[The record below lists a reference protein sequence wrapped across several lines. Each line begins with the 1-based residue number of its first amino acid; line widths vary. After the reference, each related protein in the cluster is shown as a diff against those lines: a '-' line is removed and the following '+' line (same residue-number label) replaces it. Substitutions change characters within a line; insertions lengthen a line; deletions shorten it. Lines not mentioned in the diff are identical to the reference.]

1 MTIKVVVTGMGKER
15 IAELAVAAGGSEVE
29 ATIRTD
35 FEAAL
40 AVQNG
45 EANFYIGACQS
56 GAGGALG
63 VANAILGSTKVVR
76 MAGVKAGEEEQV
88 IAAALAEG
96 KNAFGLTRSQVDSL
110 VPVLVKAMVDA
121 RKG

>member
-1 MTIKVVVTGMGKER
+1 MTISLVVTGMGKER
-15 IAELAVAAGGSEVE
+15 IAELAKSAGGGEVE

-45 EANFYIGACQS
+45 DADFYIGACQS

-63 VANAILGSTKVVR
+63 VANAILGSSKVVR
-76 MAGVKAGEEEQV
+76 MASVKSGDEAQA
-88 IAAALAEG
+88 IAAALADG
-96 KNAFGLTRSQVDSL
+96 KNAFGLTRSQVDSV
-110 VPVLVKAMVDA
+110 VPVLVKAMVEA
-121 RKG
+121 RRA

>member
-1 MTIKVVVTGMGKER
+1 MTISIVVTGMGKER
-15 IAELAVAAGGSEVE
+15 IAELANAAGNGDVQ

-40 AVQNG
+40 AVKNG
-45 EANFYIGACQS
+45 EADFYIGACQS

-63 VANAILGSTKVVR
+63 VANAILGSAKVVR
-76 MAGVKAGEEEQV
+76 MASVKGGEEEPV
-88 IAAALAEG
+88 AAAALAEG
-96 KNAFGLTRSQVDSL
+96 KNAFGLTRSQVDSV

>member
-1 MTIKVVVTGMGKER
+1 MTISLVVTGMGKER
-15 IAELAVAAGGSEVE
+15 IAELAKAAGEGEVE

-45 EANFYIGACQS
+45 DADFYIGACQS

-63 VANAILGSTKVVR
+63 VANAILGSSKVVR
-76 MAGVKAGEEEQV
+76 MASVKNGDEAQA

-96 KNAFGLTRSQVDSL
+96 KNAFGLTRSQVDSV
-110 VPVLVKAMVDA
+110 VPVLVKAMVEA
-121 RKG
+121 RRG

>member
-1 MTIKVVVTGMGKER
+1 MTINVVVTGMGKER
-15 IAELAVAAGGSEVE
+15 IAELAKGTGGGDVD

-45 EANFYIGACQS
+45 DADFYIGACQS

-63 VANAILGSTKVVR
+63 VANAILGSAKVVR
-76 MAGVKAGEEEQV
+76 LASVKSGEEEQV

-96 KNAFGLTRSQVDSL
+96 KNAFGLTRSQVDNV

-121 RKG
+121 RKS